1 MQTDFIYA
9 GISME
14 VLMVLLSMIG
24 IKWYGCRNYWGR
36 RNSTSKIIKQQSLTL
51 SWWKLI
57 SWRFISFGFL
67 FLAIKGIRLT
77 QQLKDCDDK
86 KELMQICEKLGD
98 LYAEVKLPSKA
109 LEFYLQQVRD
119 HLQNLVAI

>member
-1 MQTDFIYA
+1 
-9 GISME
+9 
-14 VLMVLLSMIG
+14 MIL
-24 IKWYGCRNYWGR
+24 WHV
-36 RNSTSKIIKQQSLTL
+36 
-51 SWWKLI
+51 
-57 SWRFISFGFL
+57 ISFGFL

>member
-1 MQTDFIYA
+1 
-9 GISME
+9 
-14 VLMVLLSMIG
+14 MIL
-24 IKWYGCRNYWGR
+24 WH
-36 RNSTSKIIKQQSLTL
+36 
-51 SWWKLI
+51 
-57 SWRFISFGFL
+57 FISFGFL
-67 FLAIKGIRLT
+67 FLAIKSIRLT

>member
-1 MQTDFIYA
+1 
-9 GISME
+9 
-14 VLMVLLSMIG
+14 MI
-24 IKWYGCRNYWGR
+24 
-36 RNSTSKIIKQQSLTL
+36 L
-51 SWWKLI
+51 
-57 SWRFISFGFL
+57 WRFISFGFL
-67 FLAIKGIRLT
+67 FSAIKGIRLT
-77 QQLKDCDDK
+77 QQLKDCDGK